1 MKTYSQAFERQ
12 WSKLMYA
19 FFDYLPTRYRQVS
32 PHDWNVRRLIWG
44 FKEGRNSL
52 QVARLVADKMKRTFG
67 KEAENIVF
75 CCIPASSGAKNEIRY
90 RDFSAEVCR
99 LTGAVN
105 AYDHIKV
112 SGERLAIHES
122 KSGKR
127 VQNVQTVDFDTDFFR
142 GKRILVFDDVLTLGF
157 SYARF
162 ACRLETF
169 GASVVGAFFLGR
181 TLLLN

>member
-32 PHDWNVRRLIWG
+32 PHDWDVRRLIWG

-52 QVARLVADKMKRTFG
+52 QVARLVADKMVRTFG

-75 CCIPASSGAKNEIRY
+75 CCIPASSGAKNKIRY

-127 VQNVQTVDFDTDFFR
+127 VQNVHHFVGGKIGRR
-142 GKRILVFDDVLTLGF
+142 GTAVLSFL
-157 SYARF
+157 
-162 ACRLETF
+162 RLESAKIITI
-169 GASVVGAFFLGR
+169 
-181 TLLLN
+181 LLLFYRFPL

>member
-1 MKTYSQAFERQ
+1 M
-12 WSKLMYA
+12 
-19 FFDYLPTRYRQVS
+19 V
-32 PHDWNVRRLIWG
+32 
-44 FKEGRNSL
+44 
-52 QVARLVADKMKRTFG
+52 RTFG